1 MVSGNSAAC
10 YRYTLRKSR
19 RHVSDSYI
27 SPSAL
32 FLIKSGRFRWVYCL
46 LDILRRCFPA
56 SINGVLE
63 QLPETLDE
71 TYEHILLRI
80 DNVKRQF
87 AHRLFQ
93 CLAISIR
100 PLRVEELAEI
110 LAVRFDAGAIPQF
123 NTGWRLGD
131 AEEAVLSACSSLI
144 TVINVN
150 GSRIVQFSHFSV
162 KEFLTSDRLATAS
175 NDFCR
180 YHIIPHLAHATLAQA
195 CLSVLLQLDD
205 RIDKDRIRNFP
216 LADYAARHWFAHGRV
231 ENVQPTIREATLC
244 LFDRK
249 KPHFAAWTWIYDLD
263 DPWRNPMP
271 TKHPEQPEAPPLYY
285 AIHCRLRWLIEHLM
299 ATHPGDIRAKGGYFK
314 SSWIV
319 AFEIGDIDVASALL
333 RCGAD
338 ITIMN
343 SRGQNPLHDAAT
355 NGRADIVRLIL
366 GHNVD
371 VDLPTANHKTP
382 LSIASAV
389 GSSEVAWI
397 LIQKGANVNS
407 RSLDDWTP
415 LNEASVNGHLDVVR
429 LLIDNA
435 ADVDFPSDQGQTPLH
450 SAANNGHL
458 DIVKLLLESGA
469 DFNIHDTNGKT
480 ALDLAFDNGKP
491 EVADFLS
498 GRMAGATPPDSDG
511 LDSKSKFQP
520 RTKPSNTVHTI
531 QQTRKLEERMR
542 PNNDEQPPLYTASKN
557 GQLDVVRSLLEQGS
571 DVNETNSIGS
581 RRSALHAASVAGKLE
596 VANFLIE
603 RGAYVNMRSRGG
615 WIPLHH
621 ASVTGNLD
629 VAQLLLDHGSDIEA
643 KTRHGWT
650 ALHLASAEGHLHIAQ
665 LLAERGADV
674 VVRNPSGRTP
684 GQEATIHGYSG
695 IAEFLSNYGT

>member
-1 MVSGNSAAC
+1 M
-10 YRYTLRKSR
+10 
-19 RHVSDSYI
+19 SDS
-27 SPSAL
+27 SLGASAP
-32 FLIKSGRFRWVYCL
+32 FLIKCGRFRWVYCL

-56 SINGVLE
+56 SIHGVLD

-71 TYEHILLRI
+71 TYEHILRRI
-80 DNVKRQF
+80 DKVKRQF
-87 AHRLFQ
+87 AHRLLQ
-93 CLAISIR
+93 CLSISIR

-110 LAVRFDAGAIPQF
+110 LAVRFNEGGIPQF

-162 KEFLTSDRLATAS
+162 KEYLTSDRLASAS
-175 NDFCR
+175 EDFCS

-195 CLSVLLQLDD
+195 CLGVLLQLDD
-205 RIDKDRIRNFP
+205 RIDKDSIRNFP
-216 LADYAARHWFAHGRV
+216 LADYAARHWFAHGRI
-231 ENVQPTIREATLC
+231 ENVEPTIREATLR
-244 LFDRK
+244 LFDGE
-249 KPHFAAWTWIYDLD
+249 KPHFSAWIWIYDLD

-271 TKHPEQPEAPPLYY
+271 TKHPERPEASPLYY

-299 ATHPGDIRAKGGYFK
+299 ATHPGDIQAKGGYFK

-319 AFEIGDIDVASALL
+319 AFELGEINVASALL

-338 ITIMN
+338 VTILN

-355 NGRADIVRLIL
+355 NGRVDIVRLIL
-366 GHNVD
+366 EHNVN
-371 VDLPTANHKTP
+371 VDLPTANQKTP
-382 LSIASAV
+382 LSLASSV
-389 GSSEVAWI
+389 GSSEVARI

-407 RSLDDWTP
+407 RSLDNWTP

-435 ADVDFPSDQGQTPLH
+435 ADVDFHNDQGQTPLH

-458 DIVKLLLESGA
+458 DVVKLLLESGA
-469 DFNIHDTNGKT
+469 NFNIHDTNGKT

-491 EVADFLS
+491 EVANFLS
-498 GRMAGATPPDSDG
+498 GRMAGEMTPVSDG
-511 LDSKSKFQP
+511 LDSNSNSQP
-520 RTKPSNTVHTI
+520 RTKPAHTV
-531 QQTRKLEERMR
+531 QQIRKLGERMR
-542 PNNDEQPPLYTASKN
+542 PNNDEQLPLYTASKN
-557 GQLDVVRSLLEQGS
+557 GQLDVVQSLLEQGS
-571 DVNETNSIGS
+571 DVNETSSIGS
-581 RRSALHAASVAGKLE
+581 RRSALHAAAVAGKLE
-596 VANFLIE
+596 VAKFLIE

-621 ASVTGNLD
+621 ASATGNLD
-629 VAQLLLDHGSDIEA
+629 VTQLLLDHDSDIEA

-684 GQEATIHGYSG
+684 GQEAKIHGYSE
-695 IAEFLSNYGT
+695 IAEFLANCGT